1 MSQHSDTKRDSDPY
15 LTLGSLLFSLPYE
28 IDRLHD
34 ALNNRLQHNGDQV
47 FHEIAENR
55 LRRAERDFRLINQ
68 TIQAALALGARERKT
83 VRFETEEQDDKC
95 RSCCGCFG
103 FGSAAA
109 SKNH

>member
-1 MSQHSDTKRDSDPY
+1 MSQHPDTKRDSDPY
-15 LTLGSLLFSLPYE
+15 LTLGSLLFSLPNE
-28 IDRLHD
+28 LDRLHD

-83 VRFETEEQDDKC
+83 VRYETEEQDDKC

-103 FGSAAA
+103 FGSVA
-109 SKNH
+109 KH